1 MNPGRAIAA
10 AVGARVVAM
19 ARTTATAMAVLTLA
33 AGCGERQ
40 APAFHETP
48 PERLSE
54 WGLVLVEGGR
64 LMTNQRVL
72 PYTLNT
78 PLFSDYA
85 QKLRTVWMPEGRA
98 AGYRET
104 GDWDFPVGT
113 VLTKTFYYP
122 VAAPGAVYAEPRE
135 SLFDGSGLPL
145 DGARLVE
152 TRLLV
157 KQADGWEA
165 YPYVW
170 NEAQTEATLR
180 PVGAMLA
187 LRLVAGDGRER
198 PFTYVVPDAN
208 QCGGCHRPDHT
219 GKELRPLGP
228 KTRHLNSVGA
238 GGAAGAGGDQLA
250 VWTEAGYLTG
260 APPAADAPRLARWD
274 ASDGGDVTARARAYL
289 DVNCGHCHNPRGAAD
304 TSGLFL
310 DIDTDDPRRLGRCKP
325 PIAAGRGSGNRRYSI
340 VPGDPDASILV
351 YRMETGDPAAAMPE
365 LGRALVHE
373 EGVALIREWIA
384 GMRGECRTVLTRK
397 RDEEAL

>member
-1 MNPGRAIAA
+1 MNPARAVAA
-10 AVGARVVAM
+10 GVAAR
-19 ARTTATAMAVLTLA
+19 ATAMAMAVLALA

-40 APAFHETP
+40 APVFHETP

-54 WGLVLVEGGR
+54 WGLVLAEGGR
-64 LMTNQRVL
+64 LVTNERVL

-85 QKLRTVWMPEGRA
+85 QKLRTVWMPEGRSA
-98 AGYRET
+98 RYRET
-104 GDWDFPVGT
+104 GDWDFPMGT

-122 VAAPGAVYAEPRE
+122 VAGPGVVYAEAGGH
-135 SLFDGSGLPL
+135 LFDGAALTL
-145 DGARLVE
+145 DAVRLVE

-187 LRLVAGDGRER
+187 LRLVAADGRER

-219 GKELRPLGP
+219 SKELRPLGP

-238 GGAAGAGGDQLA
+238 DGAGGPGGPGGNQLA
-250 VWTEAGYLTG
+250 AWTEAGYLTG
-260 APPAADAPRLARWD
+260 APSGAEAPRLARWD
-274 ASDGGDVTARARAYL
+274 ASDGGDVAVRARAYL

-310 DIDTDDPRRLGRCKP
+310 DIDTADPRRLGRCKP
-325 PIAAGRGSGNRRYSI
+325 PVAAGRGSGNRRYSI

-384 GMRGECRTVLTRK
+384 GMRGKCRT
-397 RDEEAL
+397 

>member
-1 MNPGRAIAA
+1 MNPGRTPVA
-10 AVGARVVAM
+10 VVAAM
-19 ARTTATAMAVLTLA
+19 AMAVAVAMLVLA
-33 AGCGERQ
+33 AGCGDRR

-54 WGLVLVEGGR
+54 WGLVLAEGGR
-64 LMTNQRVL
+64 LVPNDRVL

-85 QKLRTVWMPEGRA
+85 HKLRTVWMPEGRA
-98 AGYRET
+98 ARYRET
-104 GDWDFPVGT
+104 GDWGFPVGT

-122 VAAPGAVYAEPRE
+122 VAGPGAVYAETRE
-135 SLFDGSGLPL
+135 RLFDGSALRL
-145 DGARLVE
+145 EQVRLVE

-170 NEAQTEATLR
+170 NEAQTEAMLR
-180 PVGAMLA
+180 PVGDMLA
-187 LRLVAGDGRER
+187 LHLVAGDGSER

-238 GGAAGAGGDQLA
+238 DGAAVPGGDQLA
-250 VWTEAGYLTG
+250 AWTEAGYLAG
-260 APPAADAPRLARWD
+260 APSSAGAPRLARWD
-274 ASDGGDVTARARAYL
+274 DSDGADVAARARAYL

-310 DIDTDDPRRLGRCKP
+310 DIDTADPRRLGRCKP

-373 EGVALIREWIA
+373 EGVELIREWIA
-384 GMRGECRTVLTRK
+384 GMRGDCRTVLAGK

>member
-1 MNPGRAIAA
+1 MNPGRTLGV
-10 AVGARVVAM
+10 AVAAM
-19 ARTTATAMAVLTLA
+19 ARATATATAMAVLALA
-33 AGCGERQ
+33 VGCGGRPT
-40 APAFHETP
+40 PAFHEAP

-54 WGLVLVEGGR
+54 WGLVLTGGGR
-64 LMTNQRVL
+64 LVPNERVL

-85 QKLRTVWMPEGRA
+85 QKLRTVWMPAGRA
-98 AGYRET
+98 ARYRDS

-122 VAAPGAVYAEPRE
+122 VARPGAVYAETHEP
-135 SLFDGSGLPL
+135 LFDGSALPL
-145 DGARLVE
+145 DGVRLME

-180 PVGAMLA
+180 PVGDMLA
-187 LRLVAGDGRER
+187 LRLVAADGRER
-198 PFTYVVPDAN
+198 PYTYVVPDAN

-219 GKELRPLGP
+219 NKELRPLGP
-228 KTRHLNSVGA
+228 KTRHLNAVGA
-238 GGAAGAGGDQLA
+238 DGAAAPGGDQLA
-250 VWTEAGYLTG
+250 VWTQAGYLTG
-260 APPAADAPRLARWD
+260 APPAAQAPRLARWD
-274 ASDGGDVTARARAYL
+274 GSDGGDVADRARAYL

-310 DIDTDDPRRLGRCKP
+310 DIDTADARRLGRCKP
-325 PIAAGRGSGNRRYSI
+325 PVAAGRGSGNRRYSI

-384 GMRGECRTVLTRK
+384 GMHGECNTVLAGK

>member
-1 MNPGRAIAA
+1 MNPGRARA
-10 AVGARVVAM
+10 AVAAAM
-19 ARTTATAMAVLTLA
+19 ARAAAMAIALAMLLLA
-33 AGCGERQ
+33 AGCGERR
-40 APAFHETP
+40 APVFHETP

-54 WGLVLVEGGR
+54 WGLVLAEGGR
-64 LMTNQRVL
+64 LVPNERVL
-72 PYTLNT
+72 PYTLNM

-85 QKLRTVWMPEGRA
+85 QKLRTVWMPEGRTA
-98 AGYRET
+98 RYRAT

-122 VAAPGAVYAEPRE
+122 VAGPDAVYAQAREP
-135 SLFDGSGLPL
+135 LFDGAALAL
-145 DGARLVE
+145 ERVRLVE

-157 KQADGWEA
+157 NQADGWEA

-180 PVGAMLA
+180 PVGDMLA
-187 LRLVAGDGRER
+187 LRLVAADGRER

-219 GKELRPLGP
+219 SKELRPLGP
-228 KTRHLNSVGA
+228 KTRHLN
-238 GGAAGAGGDQLA
+238 AAGAAAPGGDQLA
-250 VWTEAGYLTG
+250 AWTEAGYLAG
-260 APPAADAPRLARWD
+260 APPAAEAPRLARWD
-274 ASDGGDVTARARAYL
+274 GSGGGDVAARARAYL

-310 DIDTDDPRRLGRCKP
+310 DIDTADARRLGRCKP
-325 PIAAGRGSGNRRYSI
+325 PVAAGRGSGNRRYSI

-351 YRMETGDPAAAMPE
+351 YRMQTGDPAAAMPE

-384 GMRGECRTVLTRK
+384 GMPGECRTALAGQ

>member
-1 MNPGRAIAA
+1 MNPARALAAGGVARAA
-10 AVGARVVAM
+10 AM
-19 ARTTATAMAVLTLA
+19 AMAVLALA

-40 APAFHETP
+40 APVFHETP

-54 WGLVLVEGGR
+54 WGLVRAEGGR
-64 LMTNQRVL
+64 LVTNERVL

-98 AGYRET
+98 ARYREA
-104 GDWDFPVGT
+104 GDWEFPAGT

-122 VAAPGAVYAEPRE
+122 VAGPGAVYAEARGP
-135 SLFDGSGLPL
+135 LFDGAALRL
-145 DGARLVE
+145 EQVRLVE

-157 KQADGWEA
+157 KQAGGWEA

-180 PVGAMLA
+180 PVGDMLA
-187 LRLVAGDGRER
+187 LSLVAGGGRER

-219 GKELRPLGP
+219 SKELRPLGP
-228 KTRHLNSVGA
+228 KTRHLNSAGA
-238 GGAAGAGGDQLA
+238 DGAAAPGGDQLA
-250 VWTEAGYLTG
+250 AWTEAGYLTG
-260 APPAADAPRLARWD
+260 APPAAQAPRLARWD
-274 ASDGGDVTARARAYL
+274 DPDGGDVAARARAYL

-310 DIDTDDPRRLGRCKP
+310 DIDTADPRRLGRCKP

-384 GMRGECRTVLTRK
+384 AMRGECRTVLAGK